1 MRLDLNTVVIPRERK
16 IWVVHPG
23 KNKKFFADF
32 QERNR
37 IFLEYPDLS
46 VTQKLLDDDTELR
59 RRIRYSL
66 ELMRYD
72 GLTRSDGTTI
82 SVSDLDGDS
91 SNNVAVYL
99 RTVKHLF
106 QNMDEGDLVI
116 VPGWGAY
123 ARVLFGE
130 VVGPVNFNQKDRIYP
145 HAYADIQYRNVKWL
159 STDRTKAE
167 LGDLVKYVNK
177 PPAIA
182 EVGRNPATDEFFD
195 FAYDSY
201 VMEDKSWST
210 ITAPK
215 YRSNDPSA
223 ISDSVKIVEFA
234 VASFWAMER
243 GQSLSGLTF
252 DEIIEK
258 YYSTEGI
265 EHFGL
270 SYASPGRLDFK
281 ARNTR
286 LSIYVAAVVALASVG
301 GISGCKATGQPI
313 DVENSETP
321 SPKLNAD
328 LKGQISVLVNQVDAP
343 TARQLEKKGAHA
355 VTATGI
361 NTPIAV
367 RP

>member
-1 MRLDLNTVVIPRERK
+1 MRLDLNTVVIPRDRK

-32 QERNR
+32 KDRSR
-37 IFLEYPDLS
+37 IFLEYPDLN
-46 VTQKLLDDDTELR
+46 VTQSLLDDDDALR

-72 GLTRSDGTTI
+72 GLTRGDGTPI
-82 SVSDLDGDS
+82 LLGDFVGDAQS
-91 SNNVAVYL
+91 NVAVYL

-106 QNMDEGDLVI
+106 QNMTEGDLVV

-123 ARVLFGE
+123 ANVLFGE
-130 VVGPVNFNQKDRIYP
+130 VMGSVNFDQKDRIYP

-159 STDRTKAE
+159 STERTKAE
-167 LGDLVKYVNK
+167 LGGLVKYVNK

-182 EVGRNPATDEFFD
+182 EVARNPYNDEFFD

-201 VMEDKSWST
+201 IMEDKSWST

-234 VASFWAMER
+234 VATFWAIEK
-243 GQSLSGLTF
+243 GLSLSGLSF
-252 DEIIEK
+252 DEVIEK
-258 YYSTEGI
+258 YYSTDGI

-286 LSIYVAAVVALASVG
+286 LSIYVASVVAMACAGAL
-301 GISGCKATGQPI
+301 SGCKAAATPI
-313 DVENSETP
+313 NVENSETP
-321 SPKLNAD
+321 SPQLNAD
-328 LKGQISVLVNQVDAP
+328 LKNQIDVLVTQIDAP
-343 TARQLEKKGAHA
+343 TAQQLEKKGAHA
-355 VTATGI
+355 VRTTGI